1 MQAPAPA
8 GWVVTFLAVSF
19 AWIFFRGSSMEHAFG
34 MIGGLVGLNGLHSD
48 QLSSVFGRGEALVLG
63 LALAVALLMPNTQ
76 QLIDEGAGRAAA
88 GGR

>member
-1 MQAPAPA
+1 MP
-8 GWVVTFLAVSF
+8 
-19 AWIFFRGSSMEHAFG
+19 FG

-76 QLIDEGAGRAAA
+76 QLIDEGAEGTVRENPAPDRRARPAPA
-88 GGR
+88 